1 MANMRAWGACDS
13 GFESQCPD
21 QVRHCE
27 FCGQFVCSFPPTAE
41 RKKLDIPH
49 LRDELLR
56 NSEPPPA
63 GNPCGFFGRRDR
75 KKKNKLPLPQ
85 PTRAH
90 NGKLPVIIN
99 SIC

>member
-1 MANMRAWGACDS
+1 MSSLAKSAGLKNLLCIHAFS
-13 GFESQCPD
+13 KK
-21 QVRHCE
+21 
-27 FCGQFVCSFPPTAE
+27 

-85 PTRAH
+85 PTRAR

-99 SIC
+99 L

>member
-1 MANMRAWGACDS
+1 LLA
-13 GFESQCPD
+13 P
-21 QVRHCE
+21 
-27 FCGQFVCSFPPTAE
+27 FPPTAE

-75 KKKNKLPLPQ
+75 KKKNKLPLRQ

-90 NGKLPVIIN
+90 NGKELPNFV
-99 SIC
+99 